1 VSKIIVE
8 IIIGDNQG
16 LASKGSISRGKSYVL
31 VIIRA
36 GKDIEIR
43 LILIIPSVNKKTE
56 YVTSLLEFDSLI

>member
-1 VSKIIVE
+1 ME

-16 LASKGSISRGKSYVL
+16 LASKGSISRVKSYVL